1 MKRKLVQKGWRVMN
15 ILIDT
20 NVILDVLCN
29 RADFVED
36 SLKVFRLCEAEQ
48 ITGYISALSI
58 PNIVYIMRKE
68 LDNARI
74 KEILTTLTAIFHVV
88 ELRESDLIRAAE
100 LEFAD
105 YEDALQTV
113 CASRAKA
120 SYIVTR
126 NIKDFRNSPVPAIK
140 PSELFDRI

>member
-1 MKRKLVQKGWRVMN
+1 MK

-29 RADFVED
+29 RQDFIED
-36 SLKVFRLCEAEQ
+36 SLKVFKYCEAKQ

-68 LDNARI
+68 LDNEKI
-74 KEILTTLTAIFHVV
+74 KEILNTLTSIFTVV
-88 ELRESDLIRAAE
+88 DLRENDLLKAAA
-100 LEFAD
+100 LDFTD
-105 YEDALQTV
+105 YEDALQSV
-113 CASRAKA
+113 CAARVKVN
-120 SYIVTR
+120 YIVTR
-126 NIKDFRNSPVPAIK
+126 NIKDFKNSKISAIK

>member
-1 MKRKLVQKGWRVMN
+1 MN

-29 RADFVED
+29 RTGFVED
-36 SLKVFRLCEAEQ
+36 ALKVFRLCEAEQ
-48 ITGYISALSI
+48 ITGYISALSV

-68 LDNARI
+68 LDNSRT
-74 KEILTTLTAIFHVV
+74 KEILTTLTAIFTVV

-105 YEDALQTV
+105 YEDALQAV
-113 CASRAKA
+113 CASREKA

>member
-1 MKRKLVQKGWRVMN
+1 MKKKHGQKGWHVMN

-20 NVILDVLCN
+20 NIILDVLCN
-29 RADFVED
+29 RADFIED

-68 LDNARI
+68 LDNSRI
-74 KEILTTLTAIFHVV
+74 KEILTTLTAIFTVV
-88 ELRESDLIRAAE
+88 ELRESDLIRTAE
-100 LEFAD
+100 LEFSD
-105 YEDALQTV
+105 YEDALQAV
-113 CASRAKA
+113 CASRAKVN
-120 SYIVTR
+120 YIVTR

>member
-1 MKRKLVQKGWRVMN
+1 MN

-36 SLKVFRLCEAEQ
+36 ALKVFRLCEAEQ
-48 ITGYISALSI
+48 ITGYISALSV

-68 LDNARI
+68 LDNTRI
-74 KEILTTLTAIFHVV
+74 KEILNILTSIFTVA
-88 ELRESDLIRAAE
+88 ELRESDLIQAADM
-100 LEFAD
+100 EFSD
-105 YEDALQTV
+105 YEDALQAV
-113 CASRAKA
+113 CASSAKT

-126 NIKDFRNSPVPAIK
+126 NIKDFRNGAVPEI
-140 PSELFDRI
+140 FDISGYDITCLCS